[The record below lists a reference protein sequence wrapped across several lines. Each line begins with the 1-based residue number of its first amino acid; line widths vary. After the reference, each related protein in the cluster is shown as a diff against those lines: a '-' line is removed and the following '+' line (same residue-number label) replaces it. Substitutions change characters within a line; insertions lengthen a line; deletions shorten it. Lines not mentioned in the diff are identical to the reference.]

1 MDPEKKVHNLSN
13 YFKHHLFGGEY
24 ATSGCDCL
32 WSSYIS
38 AELWLWGTLICDFII
53 VATMTF
59 LAKLESSFKPT
70 KCIIDRLI
78 IVTLETSAVTLIATL
93 VQLILYLRSPAD
105 SLNRVGIIYILG
117 GLYSNVLL
125 TVLNSRKRARLV
137 ETSQTIS
144 LKFSQQSTT
153 PPPSSTF
160 EEAPSS
166 EVAIKKRKDEESP
179 VKSESSP

>member
-1 MDPEKKVHNLSN
+1 MQLV
-13 YFKHHLFGGEY
+13 
-24 ATSGCDCL
+24 AAIASGVACAQSASLINRQFTLD
-32 WSSYIS
+32 IS

-59 LAKLESSFKPT
+59 LLVQAKLESSFKPT

-78 IVTLETSAVTLIATL
+78 IVTLETGAVTLIATL
-93 VQLILYLRSPAD
+93 IQLILYLRSPAD